1 MPHARSVLL
10 PGLGHV
16 PHEENPAASL
26 APVLS
31 FLKPPAPYR

>member
-1 MPHARSVLL
+1 LL

-31 FLKPPAPYR
+31 FLKSPG